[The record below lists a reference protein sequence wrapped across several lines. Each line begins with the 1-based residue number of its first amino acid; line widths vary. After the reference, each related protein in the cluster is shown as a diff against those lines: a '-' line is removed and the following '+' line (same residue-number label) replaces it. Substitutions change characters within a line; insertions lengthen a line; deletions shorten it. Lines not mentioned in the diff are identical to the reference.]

1 MHEVGTLSSA
11 EETLRRL
18 TIAEPSALRSFDAH
32 RAEDATHGPLDERT
46 EALIRIGALVA
57 LDAPES
63 SYLGAVESA
72 LLAGATLDELV
83 AVLHAVAG
91 SVGSARVVSAAP
103 RLAMA
108 AGYDIEHAIEAI

>member
-1 MHEVGTLSSA
+1 MPSA

-18 TIAEPSALRSFDAH
+18 TIAEASLLPSIHGHHGGDA
-32 RAEDATHGPLDERT
+32 AQSVLDERT
-46 EALIRIGALVA
+46 EALVRVGALVA

-63 SYLGAVESA
+63 SYLAAVESA
-72 LLAGATLDELV
+72 FLAGVTLDELV
-83 AVLHAVAG
+83 AVLTTVAG

-108 AGYDIEHAIEAI
+108 VGYDIERAIEFD

>member
-1 MHEVGTLSSA
+1 LPSA

-18 TIAEPSALRSFDAH
+18 TIAEPGVLRSIDA
-32 RAEDATHGPLDERT
+32 RQWGDAARDPLDERT

-57 LDAPES
+57 LDAPEP

-72 LLAGATLDELV
+72 FLAGATLDELV
-83 AVLHAVAG
+83 AVLVAVAG

-103 RLAMA
+103 RLAIA
-108 AGYDIEHAIEAI
+108 AGCDVERAIESSEPLDR